1 MSRVASFRDI
11 KYALVSLGKAPSS
24 LTEKEMLEPY
34 WDDDINAVLASVG
47 FDMRQAIDYVPN
59 LHRDIQ
65 GNVGMGY
72 RAVGTV
78 TTDPVW
84 LKHPLCTITEAIIF
98 EYRRDPGL
106 ARDMA
111 AMLGSYFDLTDSAET
126 TYEPSENEYTEPDCK
141 ANENEIQRLINQCDK
156 IRGNRYNEDGSLKTP
171 ADWADAWAKNK
182 EIL

>member
-11 KYALVSLGKAPSS
+11 KYALVSLGKAPAS
-24 LTEKEMLEPY
+24 LTEKEMLEHY
-34 WDDDINAVLASVG
+34 WDDEINAVLGSIG
-47 FDMRQAIDYVPN
+47 FDTRQAIDYVPN

-78 TTDPVW
+78 TTDPSW
-84 LKHPLCTITEAIIF
+84 LKHPLCTLTEAIIF

-111 AMLGSYFDLTDSAET
+111 AMSGSYFDLTDSAEDAS
-126 TYEPSENEYTEPDCK
+126 EPSENEYVEPDCK
-141 ANENEIQRLINQCDK
+141 KNEAEIQRLINQCDK
-156 IRGNRYNEDGSLKTP
+156 IRGNRYNKDGSLKTP
-171 ADWADAWAKNK
+171 ADWAEERAKNK

>member
-1 MSRVASFRDI
+1 MSRTFSFRDI
-11 KYALVSLGKAPSS
+11 KYALVSLGKAPTS
-24 LTEKEMLEPY
+24 LSEKDMLDPY
-34 WDDDINAVLASVG
+34 WDGEINAVLGSVG
-47 FDMRQAIDYVPN
+47 FDLRQAIEYVPN

-65 GNVGMGY
+65 GNVGVGY

-78 TTDPVW
+78 TTDPAW
-84 LKHPLCTITEAIIF
+84 LKHPLCNMTEAIIF

-111 AMLGSYFDLTDSAET
+111 AMSGSYFDLTDGAEDFS
-126 TYEPSENEYTEPDCK
+126 EPSGDDYVEPDCK
-141 ANENEIQRLINQCDK
+141 KNEDEIQRLINQRDK

-171 ADWADAWAKNK
+171 ADWAEEWAKKK

>member
-11 KYALVSLGKAPSS
+11 KYALVSLGKAPAS
-24 LTEKEMLEPY
+24 LTEKEMLDPY
-34 WDDDINAVLASVG
+34 WDDEINAVLASIG

-78 TTDPVW
+78 TTDPSW
-84 LKHPLCTITEAIIF
+84 LKHPLCDMVEAIIF

-111 AMLGSYFDLTDSAET
+111 AMSGSYFDLTEGAGDHF
-126 TYEPSENEYTEPDCK
+126 EPSENEYIEPDHK
-141 ANENEIQRLINQCDK
+141 KHEDEIQRLVNQRDK

-171 ADWADAWAKNK
+171 ADWAEERAKK
-182 EIL
+182 KVG